1 MLQMDSFA
9 AATSTNPASPNG
21 KRRRTLSRSR
31 RRTTAGTNVTVTGN
45 EAFTGNGTQ
54 FTSIFLVTDDFL
66 PESETDSSGATRDG
80 GGVGLNLVFSP
91 ESELTFGDGG
101 YRTHGDEYEGSVPVS
116 VVQIGEHEYE
126 EVEMEVIRHRRGDL
140 ESGRSPENQVV
151 SPG

>member
-9 AATSTNPASPNG
+9 AAISTDPASPNG

-54 FTSIFLVTDDFL
+54 FTSIFLATDDFL

-80 GGVGLNLVFSP
+80 GGVGLNLVFNP
-91 ESELTFGDGG
+91 GSEVTFDEGGDRNGE
-101 YRTHGDEYEGSVPVS
+101 EYSESVPVS
-116 VVQIGEHEYE
+116 VVQIGEREFE

-151 SPG
+151 SLN